1 MFKGKLPLL
10 AVSSCMWK
18 TRLIVEKSLSKKI
31 KLQVF
36 VLQTFR
42 IINEMVTIWFR
53 FQIFNMKVKSFPQ
66 CLILSIYLLD
76 LLVPTLYWHYGMST
90 LRENGQFK
98 PKLACFH
105 TFLGIFLGNVDK
117 IMILDILVIFLKG
130 RFIIFIFSTHTYLVM
145 QDIYFEISASAPI
158 QCR

>member
-76 LLVPTLYWHYGMST
+76 LLVPTLYWRYGMST

-117 IMILDILVIFLKG
+117 IKYNASITFTTGHTGYLFKGQVHNFHIFH
-130 RFIIFIFSTHTYLVM
+130 SYLVVSSHAR
-145 QDIYFEISASAPI
+145 YPL
-158 QCR
+158 